1 MSSSSDANI
10 IALLNNTT
18 IQINRYLTLFL
29 FLFGIIGNAL
39 NTLVLSQRPVRS
51 NPCSFLFL
59 VSSIAYSISI
69 ISGLVPRFLSTW
81 NADLTNTNQIL
92 CKIRIFIFFNSL
104 TIAFWLIMLAT
115 IDRWLSSSINA
126 NRRQKSSLKN
136 AQRGIICIMIVS
148 TMIQI
153 QQLVCF
159 EANLTN
165 APIKCYTKTVACSIL
180 SDMTF
185 ALITVVIPL
194 LLMFIFGLMII
205 SNVRQTQARLRPV
218 NMSVDSNKGHNS
230 TTIGIGRQNQQKKRD
245 RQLLKMLFVQILV
258 ILALTFPLALSKLY
272 TTFTRNTY
280 KSPLQNAIEN
290 FIFNLLLNL
299 VNAAS
304 GMPFYIYTLTGGS
317 IFRKALF
324 DLLKSLREK
333 MRW

>member
-10 IALLNNTT
+10 ITLLNNTT
-18 IQINRYLTLFL
+18 NQLNRYLAISI

-39 NTLVLSQRPVRS
+39 NTLVLSQRALRL
-51 NPCSFLFL
+51 NPCSWLFL

-69 ISGLVPRFLSTW
+69 VSGLVPRFLSSW
-81 NADLTNTNQIL
+81 NADLTNTNPLL
-92 CKIRIFIFFNSL
+92 CKLRIFIFFNSL

-126 NRRQKSSLKN
+126 NHRQKSTLKN
-136 AQRGIICIMIVS
+136 AQHGMICIVIVS

-185 ALITVVIPL
+185 ALITVLIPL
-194 LLMFIFGLMII
+194 LVMFILGLMII
-205 SNVRQTQARLRPV
+205 SNVRQTQARLRPI
-218 NMSVDSNKGHNS
+218 NMAIDSNDGQH
-230 TTIGIGRQNQQKKRD
+230 TTTVVFGRQKKTD

-304 GMPFYIYTLTGGS
+304 GMPFYIYTLTGGN